1 MKSELLSESETERIF
16 VLILD
21 NEEEAFGTI
30 QDFCAQEGIS
40 AATVTAI
47 GAFAGAMVGWFDF
60 QSRTYREIPV
70 AEQCEVLSLIGD
82 VAVGD
87 DGKASLHLHAVLGLS
102 DGSTKGGHFL
112 KGTVHPTLEV
122 VLREAPAHLRRRK
135 RKDLGIALIDLET
148 EPRQRPG

>member
-1 MKSELLSESETERIF
+1 MKSTLLSESATERTF

-21 NEEEAFGTI
+21 NEEEAFSAI
-30 QDFCAQEGIS
+30 QDFCAKEGIS

-47 GAFAGAMVGWFDF
+47 GAFAEAIVGWFDF
-60 QSRTYREIPV
+60 QAMTYRKIPV

-87 DGKASLHLHAVLGLS
+87 DGKSSLHLHAVLGLR

-122 VLREAPAHLRRRK
+122 VLCETPAHLRRRM
-135 RKDLGIALIDLET
+135 RKDLGIALIDLVT
-148 EPRQRPG
+148 EARQRSG

>member
-1 MKSELLSESETERIF
+1 MKSTLLSESASERIF

-21 NEEEAFGTI
+21 NEEEAFRTI
-30 QDFCAQEGIS
+30 QDFCTGEGLS

-47 GAFAGAMVGWFDF
+47 GAFAEATVGWFDF
-60 QSRTYREIPV
+60 EAKSYREIPV
-70 AEQCEVLSLIGD
+70 AEQCEVLSLLGD

-87 DGKASLHLHAVLGLS
+87 DGKASLHLHAVLGLR

-122 VLREAPAHLRRRK
+122 VLRETPAHLRRRR
-135 RKDLGIALIDLET
+135 RKDLGIALIDL
-148 EPRQRPG
+148 G